1 MLPDPGAYEFGHVNL
16 VMQPHVG
23 GGHFHP
29 QLGGTAGTPY
39 LLLVAAG
46 RLPGIPLDPFGIWF
60 LDPAVLIV
68 MSTGVVPQ
76 TLTIN
81 VPAGTPTMLTYWQ
94 AFGAGPGGTGNL
106 SNPVSLQIN

>member
-1 MLPDPGAYEFGHVNL
+1 
-16 VMQPHVG
+16 MQPHVG

-29 QLGGTAGTPY
+29 NLGGTAGIPY
-39 LLLVAAG
+39 ILLISPR
-46 RLPGIPLDPFGIWF
+46 RLTGLPIAPFGIWF
-60 LDPAVLIV
+60 LDPALLIV
-68 MSTGVVPQ
+68 TNVGVVPQ

-81 VPAGTPTMLTYWQ
+81 VPAGMPTMLTYWQ